1 MKKQV
6 DKYKKLMLSC
16 MILILFAIVSA
27 KIINNIEA
35 IFVGIGWVLGAIWK
49 LLIPF
54 LIGFFIAF
62 ILNSAVNFIET
73 DFANLFAKGKKG
85 KALRI
90 ISVWIVYLVAISLIT
105 LAVVYLVPAVK
116 DSAVEFKN
124 NLPANLEKSQAVL
137 AKFGISVDVNI
148 EEELKEV
155 ITKFLSQDGSIS
167 SLWNKVMEGANA
179 LLNIILGIIISI
191 YILLDKENFL
201 EGWRKFVGACFNK
214 KKSDKIF
221 EFCDYVTKTFDK
233 FIVGKLVDSLII
245 GLIAYIGF
253 LIMGIKYRLIFA
265 IIIGITNIIPYF
277 GPIMGAVPVGI
288 LVFLYNPPMT
298 IPVLIF
304 IFVLQQFDGNI
315 LGPMV
320 LGDAIGVKPVEIILA
335 IIVGG
340 AIGGV
345 LGMFLAVPT
354 YVVIADSIK
363 KLIENGYSKNQI
375 EKEGKKSE

>member
-148 EEELKEV
+148 EQELKELV
-155 ITKFLSQDGSIS
+155 TKFLSQDGSIS

-179 LLNIILGIIISI
+179 VLNIILGIIISI

-201 EGWRKFVGACFNK
+201 EGWRKFIGACFNK

-221 EFCDYVTKTFDK
+221 EFCDYVTKTFNK

-363 KLIENGYSKNQI
+363 KLIESGYSKNQI

>member
-6 DKYKKLMLSC
+6 DKYKKIMLSC

-49 LLIPF
+49 LFIPF

-85 KALRI
+85 KVIRV
-90 ISVWIVYLVAISLIT
+90 ISVWVVYLIAISLIT

-124 NLPANLEKSQAVL
+124 NLPANIEKSQAVL

-148 EEELKEV
+148 EEELKELV
-155 ITKFLSQDGSIS
+155 TKFLSQDGTVS
-167 SLWNKVMEGANA
+167 SLISKVMEGANA

-191 YILLDKENFL
+191 YILLDKESFL
-201 EGWRKFVGACFNK
+201 EGWRKVIGACFNK
-214 KKSDKIF
+214 KRTDKIF

-233 FIVGKLVDSLII
+233 FIVGKLLDSLII
-245 GLIAYIGF
+245 GLLAYIGF
-253 LIMGIKYRLIFA
+253 LILGIKYRLIFA
-265 IIIGITNIIPYF
+265 IIIGVTNIIPYF
-277 GPIMGAVPVGI
+277 GPIMGAIPVGI

-298 IPVLIF
+298 IPALLFILI
-304 IFVLQQFDGNI
+304 LQQFDGNI

-363 KLIENGYSKNQI
+363 KLIENNYSKNQI
-375 EKEGKKSE
+375 EKDGKKGE